1 MAVLVS
7 SQQRSGLRGMYATLP
22 CIVQSA
28 IDGAVIGLS
37 MGFAWGFIIR
47 PALKTFFNFGELDL
61 DRLWP
66 AFFGLAIAVSLWVSF
81 RRWQRGTCAPPVPQE
96 RGDKST

>member
-1 MAVLVS
+1 VS
-7 SQQRSGLRGMYATLP
+7 SQQRPGLRGVYATLP

-28 IDGAVIGLS
+28 IDGAVLGLS

-47 PALKTFFNFGELDL
+47 PALKAFLNFGELDL

-66 AFFGLAIAVSLWVSF
+66 AYLGLMIAVSAWVSF
-81 RRWQRGTCAPPVPQE
+81 RRWQRGTCTLPAVPE
-96 RGDKST
+96 KRGDKAT